1 MLQGSATPPQLCIS
15 SSATHVTSISITE
28 PVTPVNQTCLKKAI
42 TPPVTIKNFFK
53 PAKVPPSEAHRGR
66 CNDTPAE
73 KSEVVC
79 SGSKTLSNGIE
90 TKSHKIGKQ
99 KRPLPESIGNRSK
112 VKRAKQSSIASLF
125 TKGNGSERK
134 EGAKRTRECP
144 VCSIEFESSSSNID
158 INKHIDSCLIE

>member
-1 MLQGSATPPQLCIS
+1 MLQGSPTPPQLCIS
-15 SSATHVTSISITE
+15 SSTSHVTSISITE
-28 PVTPVNQTCLKKAI
+28 PVTPVNQACLKKAI

-53 PAKVPPSEAHRGR
+53 PAKMPTAEAQERSK
-66 CNDTPAE
+66 E
-73 KSEVVC
+73 SEVGC
-79 SGSKTLSNGIE
+79 TDSKTLSNGIE
-90 TKSHKIGKQ
+90 TKSHKSGKQ
-99 KRPLPESIGNRSK
+99 KRPLPESNGNRSK

-144 VCSIEFESSSSNID
+144 VCSIEFESSSSNTD